1 MDAEKIAAILRDCL
15 HRGFYPPLHMC
26 LVGVNGAV
34 LAMRC
39 NLVQSH
45 GEVTDMNAEV
55 LAEHYTEDQGFQFP
69 INMMITDARG
79 EAALVIM
86 QGPERWRFMNMD

>member
-15 HRGFYPPLHMC
+15 HRGFSPLLHLC

-34 LAMRC
+34 LAMKC
-39 NLVQSH
+39 NVVQSQ

-55 LAEHYTEDQGFQFP
+55 LAEHSTEDQGFQFP

-79 EAALVIM
+79 EAVLVIM
-86 QGPERWRFMNMD
+86 QGPEHWRFMNMA

>member
-15 HRGFYPPLHMC
+15 HRGFDPPLHMC

-39 NLVQSH
+39 NVVQSH